1 MACKPVV
8 VELPRDKSPE
18 QLAENLLELARAGG
32 IKWFVMAICEPDNN
46 MRFEW
51 SLLPS
56 NLAAI
61 GAVEFLKRELM
72 ES

>member
-1 MACKPVV
+1 MGCKSVV
-8 VELPRDKSPE
+8 MELPRDKSPE

-32 IKWFVMAICEPDNN
+32 VKWLVMAICEPDNR

-56 NLAAI
+56 NLAAV

-72 ES
+72 ET